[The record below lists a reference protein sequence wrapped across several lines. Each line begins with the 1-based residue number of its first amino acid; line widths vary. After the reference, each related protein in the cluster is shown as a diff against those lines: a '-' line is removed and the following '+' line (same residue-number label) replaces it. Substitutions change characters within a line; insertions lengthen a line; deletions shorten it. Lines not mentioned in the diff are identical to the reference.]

1 MHKRTSRSALSRLR
15 PEFRGLLVVA
25 LAAALLCA
33 VLVAMGSDRKPA
45 TTLAATDS
53 PSAAVDVGVATTT
66 VDGAAVAGV
75 AAAGDPT
82 ATTVAVDPA
91 AATTVAGAAGEQ
103 DLQDVDGEE
112 PGTGGD
118 CTMVDRSARL
128 GDSNA
133 SVGCIQQALIAK
145 GLLSGTASGT
155 FDSATQ
161 EAVRKLQG
169 SDPNMFVDGV
179 VGRETALALGVWP
192 DEAALVVHTP
202 APAAGTKDPTGH
214 TLSPVASTGANAPAL
229 PENSGS
235 GRRLVYS
242 RTGQRVWA
250 VADDGTILRSWLV
263 SGSKYNN
270 EQPGAHKV
278 YSKSPQSTAWNGKAI
293 LPMMVRYQ
301 KTSIGAIG
309 FHGIPIHRSDGTV
322 YQTDAEL
329 GTRLSGGCQRQNNL
343 DAKFVWDWA
352 TIGTTVFV
360 V

>member
-1 MHKRTSRSALSRLR
+1 MHKRTSRSTLNRLR
-15 PEFRGLLVVA
+15 PELRGLLVVA
-25 LAAALLCA
+25 LAAVLLCA
-33 VLVAMGSDRKPA
+33 VLAAMGNDRSTS
-45 TTLAATDS
+45 TTLAAADPGTAGGTVD
-53 PSAAVDVGVATTT
+53 AAGATTPVT
-66 VDGAAVAGV
+66 TIAGS
-75 AAAGDPT
+75 
-82 ATTVAVDPA
+82 ATTVASAD
-91 AATTVAGAAGEQ
+91 AATDPSASSTVAGAAGEQ

-118 CTMVDRSARL
+118 CTMSDRSARL
-128 GDSNA
+128 GDANA
-133 SVGCIQQALIAK
+133 SVTCIQQALIAK
-145 GLLSGTASGT
+145 GLMSGSASGT
-155 FDSATQ
+155 FDAATQ
-161 EAVRKLQG
+161 EAVRKVQS

-192 DEAALVVHTP
+192 DETSLVTRTP
-202 APAAGTKDPTGH
+202 APAAGAKDPTGH
-214 TLSPVASTGANAPAL
+214 QLSPVASTGSDAPPL
-229 PENSGS
+229 PDNSGS

-250 VADDGTILRSWLV
+250 VGDDGTILRSWLV

-309 FHGIPIHRSDGTV
+309 FHGIPIHRSDGSV

-329 GTRLSGGCQRQNNL
+329 GTRLSGGCQRQDNL